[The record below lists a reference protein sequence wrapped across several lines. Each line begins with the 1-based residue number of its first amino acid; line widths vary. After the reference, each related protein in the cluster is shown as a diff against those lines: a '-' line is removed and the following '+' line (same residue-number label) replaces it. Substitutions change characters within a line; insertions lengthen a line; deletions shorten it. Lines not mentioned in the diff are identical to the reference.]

1 MCHAD
6 HGLAYWQLVMRMSAL
21 VERGDNSIKLIT
33 TFPVENLETRLSW
46 FLDLTD
52 LEGSNLFLER

>member
-1 MCHAD
+1 MCHAG
-6 HGLAYWQLVMRMSAL
+6 HGLSYWQLVMRMSAL
-21 VERGDNSIKLIT
+21 VGRGNSIKLIT